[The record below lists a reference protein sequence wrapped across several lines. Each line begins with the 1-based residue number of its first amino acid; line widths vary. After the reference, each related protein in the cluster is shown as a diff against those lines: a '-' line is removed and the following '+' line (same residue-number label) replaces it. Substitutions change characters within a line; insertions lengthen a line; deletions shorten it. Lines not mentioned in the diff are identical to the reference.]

1 MSVSMNKKF
10 EWFLKKFG
18 EPTKY
23 DDVPFETT
31 EAYKQKLPDILLQC
45 WKEYG
50 FCGFKDGLF
59 LLVNPTEYKDITIT
73 WLKGTGLLE
82 IDTFHVF
89 ARSGFGELFLWGE
102 HTGQHFNIEILDS
115 LIFDNGSNETYINK
129 EGPNEA
135 LLNFFTVL
143 KPSSLDIDD
152 TDTDEPIFE
161 QAVAKFGALNADEM
175 FTFEPAPFLGGDK
188 SLNVVNKVNFFV
200 QSEVLAGM
208 GQREIMDIKG
218 LTRKAFS

>member
-1 MSVSMNKKF
+1 MNKKF

-18 EPTKY
+18 EPKEY
-23 DDVPFETT
+23 DGVSFETT
-31 EAYKQKLPDILLQC
+31 EAYMQKLPDTLLQC

-50 FCGFKDGLF
+50 FCSFKNGLF
-59 LLVNPTEYKDITIT
+59 FLVNPAEYNDIVKT

-82 IDTFHVF
+82 LDTFHVF

-102 HTGQHFNIEILDS
+102 RTGQHFNIEILDS
-115 LIFDNGSNETYINK
+115 LIFDNGSNENYINK
-129 EGPNEA
+129 NGSDEA

-152 TDTDEPIFE
+152 VDTDEPIFE
-161 QAVAKFGALNADEM
+161 QAIAKFGPLNSHEM
-175 FTFEPAPFLGGDK
+175 FTFEPAPFLGGKK
-188 SLNVVNKVNFFV
+188 SLKVVNKVNFFV
-200 QSEVLAGM
+200 QCEVLAGM
-208 GQREIMDIKG
+208 GQREIMDLEG